1 MYLEKTLS
9 NKPQHTSKLTETK
22 LPWTKYHNLCKRG
35 ISVVHIEIGK
45 WLSSH

>member
-9 NKPQHTSKLTETK
+9 NKQLHAIKHTETK

-35 ISVVHIEIGK
+35 ISVVYIEIGK